1 MYENYEIIL
10 SDLESLYLSWRDRHC
25 MRTLKRL
32 IENLDDCLDGDG
44 RFKINGTH
52 YFWVDTIRPGTVKRI
67 DENTTEQYFDG
78 LYHLKAYG
86 GYEWGGRGCFYVE
99 VA

>member
-10 SDLESLYLSWRDRHC
+10 SDSESLTLTWRDRHR
-25 MRTLKRL
+25 MRTLERL
-32 IENLDDCLDGDG
+32 IENFSDCLDGDG
-44 RFKINGTH
+44 RFKIGGTK

-78 LYHLKAYG
+78 LYQLKAYG